1 MCVQRSEVSAAKGG
15 FMTITKRDVADT
27 LYLSCVENYFL
38 AWLGKIYDVTKLYG
52 SSFVGIGQIFD
63 DFSRGATYEN
73 YCNIPRLQDVAEE
86 YGIVRHEYK
95 RCSAKDAV
103 RVLREQPKSTLS
115 LARVN
120 MNFFEGYKRASWR
133 EDHYICLDGELH
145 WLNQYPLSEGK
156 YDFEQFC
163 RIYDGAVILY
173 KPSNL
178 QAFPPDLQSEEIA
191 RQSFCSV
198 RMPERLS
205 GVESAIGVLRVT
217 RRRMEKYYTG
227 NKNLQTLLQKEVKL
241 LDEIYFL
248 LRLKQ
253 IKQQSGADKAACRQR
268 TMDAIEEPLEKVF
281 AMERE
286 VAEDMRNGS

>member
-1 MCVQRSEVSAAKGG
+1 
-15 FMTITKRDVADT
+15 MTITKRDVADT

>member
-1 MCVQRSEVSAAKGG
+1 
-15 FMTITKRDVADT
+15 
-27 LYLSCVENYFL
+27 
-38 AWLGKIYDVTKLYG
+38 
-52 SSFVGIGQIFD
+52 
-63 DFSRGATYEN
+63 
-73 YCNIPRLQDVAEE
+73 
-86 YGIVRHEYK
+86 
-95 RCSAKDAV
+95 
-103 RVLREQPKSTLS
+103 
-115 LARVN
+115 
-120 MNFFEGYKRASWR
+120 
-133 EDHYICLDGELH
+133 
-145 WLNQYPLSEGK
+145 
-156 YDFEQFC
+156 
-163 RIYDGAVILY
+163 
-173 KPSNL
+173 
-178 QAFPPDLQSEEIA
+178 
-191 RQSFCSV
+191 
-198 RMPERLS
+198 MPERLS

>member
-1 MCVQRSEVSAAKGG
+1 MIIRKQD
-15 FMTITKRDVADT
+15 ITQA

-38 AWLGKIYDVTKLYG
+38 AWLGKMYDVTKLYG
-52 SSFVGIGQIFD
+52 STFVGLGQLFD

-86 YGIVRHEYK
+86 YGIVRHEYR

-103 RVLREQPKSTLS
+103 RVLREQPKSTLC

-120 MNFFEGYKRASWR
+120 TSFFEGYKRASWR
-133 EDHYICLDGELH
+133 EDHYICIDGELL

-163 RIYDGAVILY
+163 RVYDGAMVLYMPGDLNVI
-173 KPSNL
+173 
-178 QAFPPDLQSEEIA
+178 PPDSQREEIA
-191 RQSFCSV
+191 GQRFDSV
-198 RMPERLS
+198 RMPERIS

-217 RRRMEKYYTG
+217 RRRMGKYYAG
-227 NKNLQTLLQKEVKL
+227 NERLQTLLQKEVKL
-241 LDEIYFL
+241 LDEMYFL

-253 IKQQSGADKAACRQR
+253 IKQQSGVDKAACRQR

-281 AMERE
+281 ALERE
-286 VAEDMRNGS
+286 MAEVMRNGT